1 MRVATDREMVA
12 IYEAHAAKWFA
23 HAATLDPTNPET
35 AVVLDYAQHCE
46 TMAEMFRQ
54 DALEKEFER
63 GY

>member
-1 MRVATDREMVA
+1 VTSNRDMVKVYEM
-12 IYEAHAAKWFA
+12 HAAKWFA
-23 HAATLDPTNPET
+23 HAATLDPANPET
-35 AVVLDYAQHCE
+35 GVVLDYAQHCE